1 MNHVN
6 DGTAQF
12 LEGAHQ
18 SQMAAETLNELAGQL
33 AAVTERYRV

>member
-12 LEGAHQ
+12 VDGAHQ
-18 SQMAAETLNELAGQL
+18 SQMAAEQLNQLSVQL